1 MASEIGV
8 QKLMHTNATQAA
20 TINSSGQL
28 IIDDGLQKSEG
39 GAVNT
44 SIQQGLAKAYHA
56 FQQNS
61 VGSSIIATNTV
72 GNSLNISS
80 VTDLET
86 GGIKP
91 ALTNA
96 MSDIEYAAVCSAHYA
111 GNLSNDNNSRF
122 AGPSVPATSNYRCF
136 AQWQNGS
143 AEDAYHQNAVFG
155 DLA

>member
-1 MASEIGV
+1 MTSALHVDTI
-8 QKLMHTNATQAA
+8 AA
-20 TINSSGQL
+20 KNGTGPVTLTKQS
-28 IIDDGLQKSEG
+28 
-39 GAVNT
+39 A
-44 SIQQGLAKAYHA
+44 AKAYHA

-61 VGSSIIATNTV
+61 VGSSIIPTNTV

-91 ALTNA
+91 SLTNA
-96 MSDIEYAAVCSAHYA
+96 MSDIQYAAVCSAHYA
-111 GNLSNDNNSRF
+111 GNLSNDSNSRF

-136 AQWQNGS
+136 AQWQNGG
-143 AEDAYHQNAVFG
+143 AEDAYHQNAVHG